1 MESAVNSR
9 LWINIFYRLGENI
22 YYTDWGDK
30 MDNREYDIN
39 HNIENI
45 RNLLGEQSEL
55 VVRNLL
61 IGKNNCIEAAII
73 YINGLINKDV
83 IDRDILNPLM
93 LHVKEDFIGKKEI
106 EDYIQKRYIS
116 ASDSSIEKD
125 INSVVTSIKRGKTV
139 LIIENCCNFIV
150 INTTGGNYRTISEP
164 ENDPS
169 LRGPREGFVENL
181 ETNISILRRKIKDEN
196 LTMEKFTLGRRS
208 QTDLV
213 IMYIDDI
220 VDKEFLKRMKD
231 KINKIDIDIIPA
243 NSSIEQCIEEHPYSI
258 LPQTSGSERPDVIEA
273 ALMEGKIAFLLEGTP
288 YVTTYPSIF
297 IEFFQTI
304 EDYYGRTIQ
313 TWFTRALRLIAVF
326 IVISAPGIYITLVKF
341 NPELIPAEYIKSLIE
356 TRQGIV
362 LTPFMSL
369 FAMQL
374 TIEFLREGGLRM
386 PGKIGQTI
394 SVVGG
399 IIIGDAAIKSKV
411 ISSPT
416 LLVAGIT
423 TVASFV
429 ISNYQM
435 SIAIRALNYP
445 MLILSN
451 WLGVLGIV
459 IGWFSIL
466 VYLCCLENFGVPYM
480 AFYKSDMKDTFIRTP
495 IWKMNKRPKAI
506 PNNDSTRQSN
516 FGNEKNV

>member
-1 MESAVNSR
+1 
-9 LWINIFYRLGENI
+9 
-22 YYTDWGDK
+22 
-30 MDNREYDIN
+30 MDNKEYNIN

-45 RNLLGEQSEL
+45 KNLLGEQTEV

-73 YINGLINKDV
+73 YLNGLINKDV

-93 LHVKEDFIGKKEI
+93 LHVKEDFAGKKDI
-106 EDYIQKRYIS
+106 EDYIQKRYIA
-116 ASDSSIEKD
+116 ASDSCIERD
-125 INSVVTSIKRGKTV
+125 ISNVINSVKRGKTV
-139 LIIENCCNFIV
+139 LIIQNCCNFII
-150 INTTGGNYRTISEP
+150 INTAGGNYRAISEP
-164 ENDPS
+164 ENDLS

-181 ETNISILRRKIKDEN
+181 ETNISILRRRIKDRN
-196 LTMEKFTLGRRS
+196 LTTEKFTLGRRS

-213 IMYIDDI
+213 IMYIDDV

-231 KINKIDIDIIPA
+231 KISKIDVDFIPA
-243 NSSIEQCIEEHPYSI
+243 NSIIEQCIEEHPYSV

-273 ALMEGKIAFLLEGTP
+273 GLMEGKIAFLLEGTP

-297 IEFFQTI
+297 IEFFQTA
-304 EDYYGRTIQ
+304 EDYYGRTLQ
-313 TWFTRALRLIAVF
+313 AWFIRFVRIIAVF
-326 IVISAPGIYITLVKF
+326 IVISVPGIYITLIKF
-341 NPELIPAEYIKSLIE
+341 NPELIPVEYIKSLIE
-356 TRQGIV
+356 ARQGIV

-369 FAMQL
+369 LVMQL

-399 IIIGDAAIKSKV
+399 IIIGDAAIQSKV

-435 SIAIRALNYP
+435 SIGIRALTYP
-445 MLILSN
+445 MLILAN

-466 VYLCCLENFGVPYM
+466 AYLCCLENFGVPYM
-480 AFYKSDMKDTFIRTP
+480 VFQKSDMKDIFIRAP
-495 IWKMNKRPKAI
+495 IWKMNRRPKAI